1 MSLTAAMLASQS
13 ALHAAQAG
21 IQVAANN
28 IANAATP
35 GYSRQVA
42 HLSPIRGVAIGN
54 GGTIGRG
61 VIVQDV
67 RRQVNEALLA
77 RSWGSMSE
85 HAAAEQRFQSMS
97 AVESAL
103 NELSGFDLSSEL
115 AAFFNAWSER
125 ANLTESSAVVVQRG
139 LQLADSVRR
148 LRSDLGA
155 TRAQIDGQLAGEV
168 AQASSLLD
176 RIAEINRTIADAEQ
190 GVRTANDLRDQ
201 RDLLV
206 GQLAEMIDVNVVEQP
221 DGRYDVLIGS
231 SPVVLGGTARG
242 LEMRQVTIDGVT
254 QVRVTIRSSGQEVRP
269 SGGRIGGLL
278 TARGDGITRTID
290 ALDTVA
296 TQLIFAV
303 NGAHA
308 TGTNASGLPD
318 TSSELR
324 LSPADRSLALNDP
337 ANSALASLPFVPRTG
352 GFLVNVRHVATGLVQ
367 SVRIGV
373 DLDGITASGTSGFA
387 DDTSAESIAAALN
400 AVGNLSAGFTPDGRL
415 RVAAGT
421 GYDFSFSDDTSGVL
435 ATLGV
440 NAFFTGRDASDVG
453 VRSDL
458 AANPSRLMTGAM
470 VDGRF
475 VENATALRIAGLQD
489 TAIEGLGGRTLRAAW
504 SDAVQTVAVSTQAA
518 QLRAEAARVVRDSL
532 DAQRA
537 SVSGV
542 SLDEESMNLL
552 NFQKQ
557 YQGAARVIALADQL
571 LDSLMSIL

>member
-42 HLSPIRGVAIGN
+42 HLSPIRGVSIGN

-85 HAAAEQRFQSMS
+85 HAAAEQRFQAMS

-103 NELSGFDLSSEL
+103 NELSGYDLSSEL
-115 AAFFNAWSER
+115 ASFFGAWSER
-125 ANLTESSAVVVQRG
+125 ANLSESSAVVVQRG
-139 LQLADSVRR
+139 VQLADSVRR

-155 TRAQIDGQLAGEV
+155 TRAQIDAQIGGEV

-206 GQLAEMIDVNVVEQP
+206 GQLAEMIDVNIVEQP
-221 DGRYDVLIGS
+221 DGRYDVLLGS
-231 SPVVLGGTARG
+231 APVVLGGTSRG

-254 QVRVTIRSSGQEVRP
+254 RVEVTIRASGQEVAP

-278 TARGDGITRTID
+278 AARGDGIGRTID
-290 ALDTVA
+290 ALDTIA
-296 TQLIFAV
+296 TQLVFAV
-303 NGAHA
+303 NDAHA
-308 TGTNASGLPD
+308 TGTNAAGL
-318 TSSELR
+318 TETFAELR
-324 LSPADRSLALNDP
+324 LAPGDRSLALNDP
-337 ANSALASLPFVPRTG
+337 ANSALAALPFAPRTG

-367 SVRIGV
+367 TVRVEV
-373 DLDGITASGTSGFA
+373 DLDGITASGAGGFA
-387 DDTSAESIAAALN
+387 GDTSAQAIADALN
-400 AVGNLSAGFTPDGRL
+400 AVGNLAAGFTPDGRL
-415 RVAAGT
+415 RVAAST

-453 VRSDL
+453 VRADL

-518 QLRAEAARVVRDSL
+518 QRRAEAARVVRDSL

-542 SLDEESMNLL
+542 SLDEEAMNLL

-557 YQGAARVIALADQL
+557 YQGAARVIALADEL

>member
-85 HAAAEQRFQSMS
+85 HAAAEQRFQAMS

-139 LQLADSVRR
+139 LQLADSLRR

-155 TRAQIDGQLAGEV
+155 TRAQIDAQLAGEV

-176 RIAEINRTIADAEQ
+176 RIADINRTIADAEQ

-201 RDLLV
+201 RDLLI
-206 GQLAEMIDVNVVEQP
+206 GQLAEVIDVNVVEQP

-231 SPVVLGGTARG
+231 APVVLGGTSRG
-242 LEMRQVTIDGVT
+242 LEMRRVTIDGVT
-254 QVRVTIRSSGQEVRP
+254 RVEVTIRASGQEVAP
-269 SGGRIGGLL
+269 AGGRIGGLL
-278 TARGDGITRTID
+278 E
-290 ALDTVA
+290 
-296 TQLIFAV
+296 F
-303 NGAHA
+303 
-308 TGTNASGLPD
+308 
-318 TSSELR
+318 
-324 LSPADRSLALNDP
+324 
-337 ANSALASLPFVPRTG
+337 
-352 GFLVNVRHVATGLVQ
+352 
-367 SVRIGV
+367 
-373 DLDGITASGTSGFA
+373 
-387 DDTSAESIAAALN
+387 
-400 AVGNLSAGFTPDGRL
+400 
-415 RVAAGT
+415 
-421 GYDFSFSDDTSGVL
+421 
-435 ATLGV
+435 
-440 NAFFTGRDASDVG
+440 
-453 VRSDL
+453 
-458 AANPSRLMTGAM
+458 
-470 VDGRF
+470 
-475 VENATALRIAGLQD
+475 
-489 TAIEGLGGRTLRAAW
+489 
-504 SDAVQTVAVSTQAA
+504 
-518 QLRAEAARVVRDSL
+518 
-532 DAQRA
+532 
-537 SVSGV
+537 
-542 SLDEESMNLL
+542 
-552 NFQKQ
+552 
-557 YQGAARVIALADQL
+557 
-571 LDSLMSIL
+571 